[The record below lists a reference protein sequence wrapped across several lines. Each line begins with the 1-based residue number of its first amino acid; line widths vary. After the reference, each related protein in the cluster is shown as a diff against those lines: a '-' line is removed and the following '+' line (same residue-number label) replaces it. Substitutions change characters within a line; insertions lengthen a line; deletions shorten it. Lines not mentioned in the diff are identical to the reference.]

1 MEQADQNHLNK
12 FKELTRKQDSSISL
26 QFKPVQA
33 FFGNHL
39 TALDADGTVAIR
51 INRKNKLYMRIK
63 FAGDPGIGYKAA
75 DVGLSFGHIDQIKL
89 VDEDK
94 DRPPVIIFTLSP
106 GGFGQLDNVLP
117 GLKEAAESS
126 LRGSK
131 PTSRM
136 MMLSLGLFN
145 GKDDDSHLQIG
156 FNDQG
161 LEYSKCT
168 DFDNAK
174 IILKEYISPVMLQ
187 HFKEKVAKKRDVST
201 VVPLMFVQEIDNREF
216 DTFLQRQRI
225 VYQQRTS
232 RFSRM
237 STYQNWQI
245 SIPLNSEAYS
255 KGSAVGIAVRKS
267 NNQHIEDFE
276 KVGKLV
282 RKRKIDECLEKDV
295 HWVNREGWVRVTQL
309 EKENHAPEVAESKEQ
324 DVHMNQVVGYS
335 NGDNGAPIC
344 FPAMFDKTMGIS
356 QEPVLQYSTNG
367 QYITNGQYSTNGQSQ
382 TSSVDVLQVTEKM
395 SSLGYNL
402 PNGEAYYQQN
412 WPYGPSNYAANN
424 NLLNNQEQNKGINEP
439 MVTSYDANG
448 RFYGVV
454 LSQGDNGVHSSS
466 SSSRKSSSSPPVSTQ
481 LNKSTIDVRGMA
493 NYKFCNYPSKPING
507 IDHVEISIK
516 DVKTLDRKEFVND
529 AILGFMENYIYIHR
543 LNDDLKKRT
552 VMCNTYFYTR
562 LVRELPQLC
571 YSQRRPISLE
581 NEALLEQNVLALARW
596 FKKYDLFGKDYVII
610 PVNEDLHWM
619 LIAVINPAGAIV
631 DLDNENESRNAPKTY
646 MLFMDPMS
654 GLDPTKCNHMSY
666 CVKRLLKRMYEVYKA
681 PEKKYASPNPTMY
694 DESRVIV
701 VRPKNIPIQDNF
713 FDCGM
718 YVLHYIEGLFC
729 SPTGPITVNQIPTL
743 DWSEHWPEA
752 EKMCDLMRDKVYNLL
767 NKTIGSENRSR
778 LAQYEQICRC
788 GLSREGVLRNGRR
801 HSAPHLR
808 RTPRHLEFYRRCYS
822 LNPPNKDLINDE
834 PMFTNPRGIA
844 IMPLTQ
850 RVRSLR
856 KPEEGFPLAY

>member
-12 FKELTRKQDSSISL
+12 FKEFIRKQDASISL
-26 QFKPVQA
+26 QFKPAQA

-39 TALDADGTVAIR
+39 TELDADGTVAIR

-63 FAGDPGIGYKAA
+63 FAGDPVIGYKTA

-89 VDEDK
+89 VDEEK

-106 GGFGQLDNVLP
+106 GGFEQLDNVLP
-117 GLKEAAESS
+117 GLKDAAESS

-145 GKDDDSHLQIG
+145 EKDDDSHLQIG

-174 IILKEYISPVMLQ
+174 IILKDYISPVMLQ
-187 HFKEKVAKKRDVST
+187 HFKEKVAKKKDVST
-201 VVPLMFVQEIDNREF
+201 VVPMVFVQEIDNQEF
-216 DTFLQRQRI
+216 DVFLQRQRI

-232 RFSRM
+232 LFSRM
-237 STYQNWQI
+237 STYQNWHI

-255 KGSAVGIAVRKS
+255 KGSAVGIAVRKP
-267 NNQHIEDFE
+267 NKQHIEDFE

-282 RKRKIDECLEKDV
+282 RKRKIDEGLEK
-295 HWVNREGWVRVTQL
+295 
-309 EKENHAPEVAESKEQ
+309 
-324 DVHMNQVVGYS
+324 
-335 NGDNGAPIC
+335 
-344 FPAMFDKTMGIS
+344 
-356 QEPVLQYSTNG
+356 
-367 QYITNGQYSTNGQSQ
+367 
-382 TSSVDVLQVTEKM
+382 
-395 SSLGYNL
+395 
-402 PNGEAYYQQN
+402 
-412 WPYGPSNYAANN
+412 
-424 NLLNNQEQNKGINEP
+424 
-439 MVTSYDANG
+439 
-448 RFYGVV
+448 
-454 LSQGDNGVHSSS
+454 GDNGVQSSS

-481 LNKSTIDVRGMA
+481 LKKSTIDVRGMA
-493 NYKFCNYPSKPING
+493 GYKLCDYPLKPIDG
-507 IDHVEISIK
+507 IDPVEISIK

-529 AILGFMENYIYIHR
+529 AILAFMQNYIYIHR
-543 LNDDLKKRT
+543 MNDDLKKRT
-552 VMCNTYFYTR
+552 VMCNTFFYPR
-562 LVRELPQLC
+562 LVRDLPQLC
-571 YSQRRPISLE
+571 YSQRRPINLE
-581 NEALLEQNVLALARW
+581 NDAQLEENLLKLHRW
-596 FKKYDLFGKDYVII
+596 FKRYDLFGKDYMVI
-610 PVNEDLHWM
+610 PVNEDLHWL
-619 LIAVINPAGAIV
+619 LIAVINPAGAII
-631 DLDNENESRNAPKTY
+631 DLANENESRNAPKTY

-666 CVKRLLKRMYEVYKA
+666 CVKRLLKRMYDLYKA
-681 PEKKYASPNPTMY
+681 PEKKYASANPTMY

-743 DWSEHWPEA
+743 DWAEHWPEA

-767 NKTIGSENRSR
+767 NKTIGSDNRSR

-788 GLSREGVLRNGRR
+788 GLSREGALRNGRR
-801 HSAPHLR
+801 HSAPHPR
-808 RTPRHLEFYRRCYS
+808 RTPRHLDFYRRCYS
-822 LNPPNKDLINDE
+822 LNPPNKNIINDE
-834 PMFTNPRGIA
+834 PMFTTPRGIA

>member
-12 FKELTRKQDSSISL
+12 FKEFIRKQDASISL
-26 QFKPVQA
+26 QFKPAQA

-39 TALDADGTVAIR
+39 TELDADGTVAIR

-63 FAGDPGIGYKAA
+63 FAGDPVIGYKTA

-89 VDEDK
+89 VDEEK

-106 GGFGQLDNVLP
+106 GGFEQLDNVLP
-117 GLKEAAESS
+117 GLKDAAESS

-145 GKDDDSHLQIG
+145 EKDDDSHLQIG

-174 IILKEYISPVMLQ
+174 IILKDYISPVMLQ
-187 HFKEKVAKKRDVST
+187 HFKEKVAKKKDVST
-201 VVPLMFVQEIDNREF
+201 VVPMVFVQEIDNQEF
-216 DTFLQRQRI
+216 DVFLQRQRI

-232 RFSRM
+232 LFSRM
-237 STYQNWQI
+237 STYQNWHI

-255 KGSAVGIAVRKS
+255 KGSAVGIAVRKP
-267 NNQHIEDFE
+267 NKQHIEDFE

-282 RKRKIDECLEKDV
+282 RKRKIDEGLEKNA
-295 HWVNREGWVRVTQL
+295 HWLNREGWVRVSQP
-309 EKENHAPEVAESKEQ
+309 EKENHARPVGDHNDQHIDMKDA
-324 DVHMNQVVGYS
+324 VGYT
-335 NGDNGAPIC
+335 NGDNGAPLC
-344 FPAMFDKTMGIS
+344 FPAMFDRTMGIS

-367 QYITNGQYSTNGQSQ
+367 FNQNPTNT
-382 TSSVDVLQVTEKM
+382 VDVVQVTEKM
-395 SSLGYNL
+395 SSLGYNF
-402 PNGEAYYQQN
+402 PNGDTTEYYQQN
-412 WPYGPSNYAANN
+412 WVYPNYAANN
-424 NLLNNQEQNKGINEP
+424 NLLNNQEQTMGINEAR
-439 MVTSYDANG
+439 VTSYDTNG

-454 LSQGDNGVHSSS
+454 ISQGDNGVQSSS

-481 LNKSTIDVRGMA
+481 LKKSTIDVRGMA
-493 NYKFCNYPSKPING
+493 GYKLCDYPLKPIDG
-507 IDHVEISIK
+507 IDPVEISIK

-529 AILGFMENYIYIHR
+529 AILAFMQNYIYIHR
-543 LNDDLKKRT
+543 MNDDLKKRT
-552 VMCNTYFYTR
+552 VMCNTFFYPR
-562 LVRELPQLC
+562 LVRDLPQLC
-571 YSQRRPISLE
+571 YSQRRPINLE
-581 NEALLEQNVLALARW
+581 NDAQLEENLLKLHRW
-596 FKKYDLFGKDYVII
+596 FKRYDLFGKDYMVI
-610 PVNEDLHWM
+610 PVNEDLHWL
-619 LIAVINPAGAIV
+619 LIAVINPAGAII
-631 DLDNENESRNAPKTY
+631 DLANENESRNAPKTY

-666 CVKRLLKRMYEVYKA
+666 CVKRLLKRMYDLYKA
-681 PEKKYASPNPTMY
+681 PEKKYASANPTMY

-743 DWSEHWPEA
+743 DWAEHWPEA

-767 NKTIGSENRSR
+767 NKTIGSDNRSR

-788 GLSREGVLRNGRR
+788 GLSREGALRNGRR
-801 HSAPHLR
+801 HSAPHPR
-808 RTPRHLEFYRRCYS
+808 RTPRHLDFYRRCYS
-822 LNPPNKDLINDE
+822 LNPPNKNIINDE
-834 PMFTNPRGIA
+834 PMFTTPRGIA